1 MFGLHSGAE
10 PSGGSP
16 EHDRSTREVHLVE
29 PDGRR
34 RATNTVVSRPALDR
48 SVGLAPDVRRER
60 IAEYVLEH
68 ESVSAKDLATTFDV
82 SVMTVHRDLDEL
94 ERHGVLRKV
103 RGGATAQPS
112 SLFESNV
119 RFRLM
124 TSTAEKDALARYA
137 VELIEPGQAVLLDDS
152 TTALAL
158 SRLLPAVGPVTVITN
173 YLRMLNELCAQP
185 DIRLIALGG
194 DYSSSHDSF
203 VGVVCENAIESIRA
217 DIFLMSTSAV
227 ADGMAF
233 HQEQQVVA
241 IKRAML
247 KVAKK
252 KVLLIDHAKLGKVA
266 LHALAPLTAFDLV
279 VVDDAVE
286 EAQLRELRDTG
297 VPFAVAPP

>member
-1 MFGLHSGAE
+1 MDSNGRRRVSRTVIE
-10 PSGGSP
+10 PPAPGRAQA
-16 EHDRSTREVHLVE
+16 DRG
-29 PDGRR
+29 DGRR
-34 RATNTVVSRPALDR
+34 RVS
-48 SVGLAPDVRRER
+48 VAPDVRREW

-68 ESVSAKDLATTFDV
+68 ESVNAKELATTFDV
-82 SVMTVHRDLDEL
+82 SLMTVHRDLDEL

-124 TSTAEKDALARYA
+124 TSTVEKDALARYA

-158 SRLLPAVGPVTVITN
+158 SRLLPGVGPLTVITN
-173 YLRMLNELCAQP
+173 YLRMLNELCAHP

-194 DYSSSHDSF
+194 DYSASHDSF

-217 DIFLMSTSAV
+217 DIFFMSTSAV

-247 KVAKK
+247 RVAKK
-252 KVLLIDHAKLGKVA
+252 KVLLIDHGKLGKVA
-266 LHALAPLTAFDLV
+266 LHTLAPLSAFDLI
-279 VVDDAVE
+279 VVDSAVGE
-286 EAQLRELRDTG
+286 SQLRELRDAG
-297 VPFAVAPP
+297 VPFVAAP